1 MPCLTVCGRYHGMTA
16 IICKKSVSNS
26 LESCPTQQRIHIEGQ
41 ACIPLQCM
49 LKMCFLYDSR
59 CCNIIWNEKEDVKG
73 LTMMDVSKNAERF
86 MGYADVYHM
95 ARPRGPRFVVDCL
108 INYLG
113 YFPQTVVDL
122 AVERGFPPAC
132 GEPPRLR

>member
-1 MPCLTVCGRYHGMTA
+1 
-16 IICKKSVSNS
+16 
-26 LESCPTQQRIHIEGQ
+26 
-41 ACIPLQCM
+41 
-49 LKMCFLYDSR
+49 
-59 CCNIIWNEKEDVKG
+59 
-73 LTMMDVSKNAERF
+73 MMDVSKNAERF

-113 YFPQTVVDL
+113 YFPQTVVDW